1 MPSSSLQPHTFSLHF
16 YSSFCLFLLLLF
28 YRLLWPALLPAV
40 CPGAFT
46 RHGWGSSTLFPCPMS
61 SEGHSL
67 PPVCHL
73 ALLPAVQPAPHHP
86 SAQENSA
93 YEQQKSHR
101 ARITYQQNRIPAETP
116 SPACFGAYAC
126 LTLALA
132 RERAKRQRITLFL
145 WIKWHL
151 QSICLL
157 HILLPSSNPIA
168 PCSQREQL
176 RPVSYLKNFYL
187 LLKSCSSEVRLVR
200 VPLSVRVYVSVWLS
214 RNL

>member
-1 MPSSSLQPHTFSLHF
+1 MPSSSLQPHTFPLRF

-28 YRLLWPALLPAV
+28 YRFLWPALLPAV

-46 RHGWGSSTLFPCPMS
+46 RHVWGSSTLFPCPMS

-67 PPVCHL
+67 PAVCHL
-73 ALLPAVQPAPHHP
+73 ALLPAAQPAPHHP

-126 LTLALA
+126 LPLALA
-132 RERAKRQRITLFL
+132 REKAKRQRIT
-145 WIKWHL
+145 
-151 QSICLL
+151 
-157 HILLPSSNPIA
+157 
-168 PCSQREQL
+168 
-176 RPVSYLKNFYL
+176 
-187 LLKSCSSEVRLVR
+187 
-200 VPLSVRVYVSVWLS
+200 VPLNKMALAVYLSSTHPSPLLQPNHTVFPEGATETRVLS
-214 RNL
+214 EELSPVAEELLFRGAPGSCACACVHIRVCVTINL